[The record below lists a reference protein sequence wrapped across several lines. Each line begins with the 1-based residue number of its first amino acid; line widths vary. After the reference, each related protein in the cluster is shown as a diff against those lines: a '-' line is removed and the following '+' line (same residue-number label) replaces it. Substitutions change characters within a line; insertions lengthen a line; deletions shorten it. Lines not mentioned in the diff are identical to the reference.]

1 MISFLTENLATIIIS
16 SILILI
22 VYAIVAQQIKNKKN
36 GKTSC
41 GCGCSGCAMS
51 SICHKNT
58 GM

>member
-51 SICHKNT
+51 SICHNK
-58 GM
+58 